1 MQELR
6 SNTAVDFD
14 SPGAGIDGSTLR
26 ELSVVMDRAWASG
39 PGGIHPSIVHDA
51 VEAVIDALDA
61 GQLRVAERQSVGG
74 VSYFAKVDSKFSGFD
89 EAEMRASGVR

>member
-14 SPGAGIDGSTLR
+14 SPGAGIDGSKLR
-26 ELSVVMDRAWASG
+26 ELSVVRERAWASG
-39 PGGIHPSIVHDA
+39 PGTIHPSIVHDA

-61 GQLRVAERQSVGG
+61 LDAGQLRVAERPIVGQWT
-74 VSYFAKVDSKFSGFD
+74 VNQ
-89 EAEMRASGVR
+89 

>member
-14 SPGAGIDGSTLR
+14 SPGAGIDGSKLR
-26 ELSVVMDRAWASG
+26 ELSVVRERAWASG
-39 PGGIHPSIVHDA
+39 PGTIHPSIVHDA

-61 GQLRVAERQSVGG
+61 G
-74 VSYFAKVDSKFSGFD
+74 
-89 EAEMRASGVR
+89 